1 MAASTSKG
9 GACMIIN
16 NEKDVTTAVLS
27 ELARAGLD
35 CPSSP
40 IGTKT
45 GEK

>member
-27 ELARAGLD
+27 ELARVAAAGRGR
-35 CPSSP
+35 CRPC
-40 IGTKT
+40 
-45 GEK
+45 